1 MEERFEAFTV
11 LIARL
16 SRSIRRIKAEEMAD
30 FGLKVSHVS
39 CLYYL
44 HCAGALTASELCER
58 CEEDKAAVS
67 RAVDELEAGGY
78 LTGESSGKKRYK
90 SPLRLTEKGAAVG
103 EKIARKIDGVV
114 AEANAKIWKES
125 AKGTTKNE
133 RKNYHRFHDGR
144 VPCLSA
150 SGARRPPDHPLRR
163 HGADRRRDREP
174 AEIL

>member
-44 HCAGALTASELCER
+44 HCAGAPTASELCER

-103 EKIARKIDGVV
+103 EKIARKIDGIV
-114 AEANAKIWKES
+114 AEANAGLSEP
-125 AKGTTKNE
+125 E
-133 RKNYHRFHDGR
+133 RAAMYRALTRIYENLEGICERNSQK
-144 VPCLSA
+144 
-150 SGARRPPDHPLRR
+150 
-163 HGADRRRDREP
+163 
-174 AEIL
+174 

>member
-67 RAVDELEAGGY
+67 RAVDELESGGY

-90 SPLRLTEKGAAVG
+90 SPLRLTEKGAAIG

-114 AEANAKIWKES
+114 AEANAGLSEL
-125 AKGTTKNE
+125 E
-133 RKNYHRFHDGR
+133 RAAMYRALTRICENLEGICERTSKK
-144 VPCLSA
+144 
-150 SGARRPPDHPLRR
+150 
-163 HGADRRRDREP
+163 
-174 AEIL
+174 

>member
-58 CEEDKAAVS
+58 CEEDKASVS

-78 LTGESSGKKRYK
+78 LTGESSGRKRYK
-90 SPLRLTEKGAAVG
+90 SPLRLTEKGAAIG

-114 AEANAKIWKES
+114 AEANAGLSEP
-125 AKGTTKNE
+125 E
-133 RKNYHRFHDGR
+133 RAAMYRALTRICENLEGICERNNKK
-144 VPCLSA
+144 
-150 SGARRPPDHPLRR
+150 
-163 HGADRRRDREP
+163 
-174 AEIL
+174 

>member
-16 SRSIRRIKAEEMAD
+16 SRSIRRIKAEEMAG

-67 RAVDELEAGGY
+67 RAVDELESVLAEELENGD
-78 LTGESSGKKRYK
+78 SQD
-90 SPLRLTEKGAAVG
+90 LRPGLA
-103 EKIARKIDGVV
+103 
-114 AEANAKIWKES
+114 
-125 AKGTTKNE
+125 
-133 RKNYHRFHDGR
+133 
-144 VPCLSA
+144 
-150 SGARRPPDHPLRR
+150 
-163 HGADRRRDREP
+163 
-174 AEIL
+174 

>member
-16 SRSIRRIKAEEMAD
+16 SRSIRRIKAEEMAG

-58 CEEDKAAVS
+58 CEEDKASVS

-78 LTGESSGKKRYK
+78 LTGESSGRKRYK

-103 EKIARKIDGVV
+103 EKIARKIDGIV
-114 AEANAKIWKES
+114 AEAK
-125 AKGTTKNE
+125 
-133 RKNYHRFHDGR
+133 
-144 VPCLSA
+144 
-150 SGARRPPDHPLRR
+150 ARIEKLKK
-163 HGADRRRDREP
+163 
-174 AEIL
+174 

>member
-67 RAVDELEAGGY
+67 RAVDELESGGY

-90 SPLRLTEKGAAVG
+90 TKKKSSHGFYSSLTIDVKPMSGLYL
-103 EKIARKIDGVV
+103 RKI
-114 AEANAKIWKES
+114 KEG
-125 AKGTTKNE
+125 KK
-133 RKNYHRFHDGR
+133 
-144 VPCLSA
+144 
-150 SGARRPPDHPLRR
+150 
-163 HGADRRRDREP
+163 
-174 AEIL
+174 

>member
-58 CEEDKAAVS
+58 CEEDKASVS

-78 LTGESSGKKRYK
+78 LTGESSGRKRYK

-103 EKIARKIDGVV
+103 EKIARKIDGIV
-114 AEANAKIWKES
+114 AEANAGLSEP
-125 AKGTTKNE
+125 E
-133 RKNYHRFHDGR
+133 RAAMYRA
-144 VPCLSA
+144 L
-150 SGARRPPDHPLRR
+150 ARICANL
-163 HGADRRRDREP
+163 E
-174 AEIL
+174 EICERNNKK